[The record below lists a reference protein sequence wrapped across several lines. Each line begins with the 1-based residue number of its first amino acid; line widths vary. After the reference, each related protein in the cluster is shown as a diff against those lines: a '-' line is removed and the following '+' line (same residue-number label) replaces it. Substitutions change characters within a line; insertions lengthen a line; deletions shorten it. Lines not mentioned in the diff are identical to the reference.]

1 MFTRSSSKLDFLYI
15 SVKNNKPRILEHAC
29 VTFLYAR
36 YPGNGRSGYAQRCQH
51 EEQTTRRGWGGMIG
65 TWGQCAALCTAII
78 VSSLIMRVT
87 TSMLVRDKKTWL
99 PHPKGKSAWDV
110 YFLLFFQVGRQCTS
124 YPDGQSVKLLIV
136 LAMTMRFVFRAEIYQ
151 KCIFLQHISDN
162 SYDQSRIIPFFEQK
176 AQ

>member
-1 MFTRSSSKLDFLYI
+1 MATASEGQI
-15 SVKNNKPRILEHAC
+15 
-29 VTFLYAR
+29 
-36 YPGNGRSGYAQRCQH
+36 
-51 EEQTTRRGWGGMIG
+51 GMGCIFFV
-65 TWGQCAALCTAII
+65 I
-78 VSSLIMRVT
+78 
-87 TSMLVRDKKTWL
+87 
-99 PHPKGKSAWDV
+99 
-110 YFLLFFQVGRQCTS
+110 FFQARRPCTS